1 MTIAAILLAFGLFTG
16 QAALAQTFTVL
27 HAFSETGSTG
37 QGLLTIDRAGNLY
50 GATTSLVYQLKRSGS
65 GWLFL
70 PLHQFSGGDDG
81 YGPGPLTFGPD
92 GVLYGMTGGGSFGSG
107 TVYRLTPSPSFCHT
121 ALCPWLK
128 TILYS
133 FSGGSDGSGPV
144 GPPGFGPD
152 GSLFGITNSGGAN
165 GKGVMFK
172 LTKSG
177 NSWTE
182 SVLHDFAPQDGDSP
196 QFGPTVDTAGNV
208 YGTFYAG
215 GVSGWG
221 TVYELS
227 PSGGGWI
234 FNVIHSFAPPDGTF
248 PAGGVIVDPSGTVF
262 GATTSGPGYFPDGD
276 GSVFTLVP
284 GGAGWTENIICSFAG
299 QYGGG
304 PYASLSLDAHGNL
317 YGTTFKDG
325 PLGFGNVFR
334 LNPSGGG
341 CAYAPL
347 HDFDYYNDGAY
358 PMSTVLFDSEGN
370 LFGTTSFAGP
380 GGHGTV
386 WEITP

>member
-1 MTIAAILLAFGLFTG
+1 MDIQRHPLLRPARRHISCGRSYRRSFRNSFRRNHQRPGVLSG
-16 QAALAQTFTVL
+16 RRWVGL
-27 HAFSETGSTG
+27 HA
-37 QGLLTIDRAGNLY
+37 
-50 GATTSLVYQLKRSGS
+50 
-65 GWLFL
+65 
-70 PLHQFSGGDDG
+70 
-81 YGPGPLTFGPD
+81 
-92 GVLYGMTGGGSFGSG
+92 
-107 TVYRLTPSPSFCHT
+107 C
-121 ALCPWLK
+121 
-128 TILYS
+128 
-133 FSGGSDGSGPV
+133 
-144 GPPGFGPD
+144 
-152 GSLFGITNSGGAN
+152 
-165 GKGVMFK
+165 
-172 LTKSG
+172 
-177 NSWTE
+177 
-182 SVLHDFAPQDGDSP
+182 
-196 QFGPTVDTAGNV
+196 
-208 YGTFYAG
+208 
-215 GVSGWG
+215 
-221 TVYELS
+221 
-227 PSGGGWI
+227 
-234 FNVIHSFAPPDGTF
+234 
-248 PAGGVIVDPSGTVF
+248 
-262 GATTSGPGYFPDGD
+262 
-276 GSVFTLVP
+276 P